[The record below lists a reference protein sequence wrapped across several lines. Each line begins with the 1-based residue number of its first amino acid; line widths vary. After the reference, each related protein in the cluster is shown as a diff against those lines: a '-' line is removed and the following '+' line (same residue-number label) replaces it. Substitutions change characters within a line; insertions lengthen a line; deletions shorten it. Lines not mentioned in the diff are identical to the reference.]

1 MLDKVEKWGDSIEA
15 AVRLALNDLKL
26 TEDEVDIEVLEQ
38 PTRGFLGFHKKLA
51 KVRVTRKPEP
61 EKTPE
66 PEPEIIPEE
75 LAFTPAPEPVRVV
88 EETVAQPEAAE
99 EPEETAAETAEEE
112 ETAGRS
118 GGSFFGE
125 HTYVMSAPHNNADV
139 EVPDTDFHEEMEE
152 EIEVLKPV
160 RRRRED
166 RRRSSAPAMHTKFT
180 VTSEDEGAVPA
191 DDSSAVEFLKKTI
204 AQMGLTSIGVS
215 GSLLEDV
222 LYISLTGDEV
232 GALIGKR
239 GRTLDSLQYLAS
251 IVENKN
257 TEKYTRVLVNAENY
271 REKREKT
278 LQQFARKVADK
289 CARSGRSQRLEPMNP
304 YERKVI
310 HSTLQSDPRVATR
323 SEGSEPSRRVVIEV
337 RR

>member
-1 MLDKVEKWGDSIEA
+1 MEETCKSMLEKVEKWGDSVEA

-26 TEDEVDIEVLEQ
+26 SEDEVDIEVLEQ

-61 EKTPE
+61 EKQ
-66 PEPEIIPEE
+66 
-75 LAFTPAPEPVRVV
+75 PV
-88 EETVAQPEAAE
+88 AE
-99 EPEETAAETAEEE
+99 EPEKIVEEPVLEPAMEMVPETEEAEEAVRTE
-112 ETAGRS
+112 PEKTEIRS
-118 GGSFFGE
+118 SGSLFGE
-125 HTYVMSAPHNNADV
+125 NTYVMADPHNNAD
-139 EVPDTDFHEEMEE
+139 EE
-152 EIEVLKPV
+152 EGEEPEAAEEVLKPV
-160 RRRRED
+160 RRRKND
-166 RRRSSAPAMHTKFT
+166 RRRGGAAVMHTKFT
-180 VTSEDEGAVPA
+180 VTEEDQEAVPA
-191 DDSSAVEFLKKTI
+191 DDSFAADFVREI
-204 AQMGLTSIGVS
+204 IEQMGLKSVEVKASI
-215 GSLLEDV
+215 LDDV
-222 LYISLTGDEV
+222 LYISLSGGEV

-239 GRTLDSLQYLAS
+239 GKTLDSLQYLAS
-251 IVENKN
+251 IVQNKN

-310 HSTLQSDPRVATR
+310 HSTLQSDPRVTTR

-337 RR
+337 KK